1 VAVRCVTIVGK
12 GQVEVRTGEV
22 DSPGPGQVLVRADK
36 TLISPGTER
45 AGLLQLPNTKA
56 ADKVPYVGGDCWAGV
71 VEQVGEAVTGFA
83 PGDRVAGQLRH
94 QELQLARAELLT
106 PIPDNVPAEQ
116 AAFTGLLHTCIQ
128 ATRKAR
134 LEIGTP
140 TLVIGLGLV
149 GQLTCKLAR
158 LNGAMPLIGADLS
171 DARRRLAST
180 TCDAVLDPKAAA
192 FSDTLRDL
200 TGGGPEV
207 VIEATGVP
215 EVITTAFDL
224 CARMGRGVLLGST
237 RGETDGVNFYAA
249 VHKRGLTIYG
259 AHCSSVPR
267 HDKQPH
273 LWPQADDETVCL
285 DLLARRRIDVG
296 DLITDRYD
304 VDRAPEA
311 YGRLTA
317 YDENLMGII
326 LDWTT

>member
-1 VAVRCVTIVGK
+1 MSTASTGRAKTVIVSGHGEHAAAVVSSV
-12 GQVEVRTGEV
+12 V
-22 DSPGPGQVLVRADK
+22 VRAYD
-36 TLISPGTER
+36 
-45 AGLLQLPNTKA
+45 
-56 ADKVPYVGGDCWAGV
+56 
-71 VEQVGEAVTGFA
+71 
-83 PGDRVAGQLRH
+83 H
-94 QELQLARAELLT
+94 
-106 PIPDNVPAEQ
+106 
-116 AAFTGLLHTCIQ
+116 
-128 ATRKAR
+128 
-134 LEIGTP
+134 
-140 TLVIGLGLV
+140 
-149 GQLTCKLAR
+149 
-158 LNGAMPLIGADLS
+158 
-171 DARRRLAST
+171 
-180 TCDAVLDPKAAA
+180 VLDPGQTDFA
-192 FSDTLRDL
+192 DRLRDL
-200 TGGGPEV
+200 SGGVGPEV

-215 EVITTAFDL
+215 EVINTAFQL
-224 CARMGRGVLLGST
+224 CVKMGRVVLLGST